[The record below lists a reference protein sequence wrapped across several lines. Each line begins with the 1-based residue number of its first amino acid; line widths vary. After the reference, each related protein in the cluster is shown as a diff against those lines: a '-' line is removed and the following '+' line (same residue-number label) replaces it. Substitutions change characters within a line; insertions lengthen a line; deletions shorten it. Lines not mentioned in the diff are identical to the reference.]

1 MENKELVKEKKEVAT
16 LGDGEVFIKRTPKG
30 AIKSI
35 CAKLKLEEAKGE
47 LANIQGN
54 ITITAAGYNTLNK
67 IASISVFTPEKLILP
82 DGSVVVNPFPVFDK
96 ESGSI
101 EKVWVRKTA
110 IGYAPSGNL
119 VITST
124 TLLYDIRLYFVQDLI
139 KKIKNNK
146 AVGKI
151 TVESLLTEE
160 EKGKGIFEPIQG
172 KLGVYANLQNVEAI
186 KCFETFVQN
195 KLFADRKAQT
205 VAERNVLKKH
215 PALAFSK
222 VQASGA
228 EHHREAWL
236 QVIGWNN
243 DLTEKDYMKLATMYE
258 NGENISD
265 YKGVNVEGY
274 EVSGDLSEED
284 LKASADEEEINHD
297 EENNNTV
304 HKLPEKTA
312 DTIQQIVIDSENK
325 KVKVPVGAASENT
338 NEEQEKI
345 NVEDLGDEPF

>member
-1 MENKELVKEKKEVAT
+1 MENKELVKENEKEVAT
-16 LGDGEVFIKRTPKG
+16 LGDGQVFIKRTPHG

-35 CAKLKLEEAKGE
+35 CAKLKLEETKGE

-54 ITITAAGYNTLNK
+54 ISITAAGYNTLNK
-67 IASISVFTPEKLILP
+67 IASISIFTPEKLTLP

-124 TLLYDIRLYFVQDLI
+124 TLLYDIKLYFIQDLI
-139 KKIKNNK
+139 KKIKKNK
-146 AVGKI
+146 AVGRI

-160 EKGKGIFEPIQG
+160 EKGKGIFIPTQG
-172 KLGVYANLQNVEAI
+172 KIGVYANLENIDALT
-186 KCFETFVQN
+186 CFETFVQN
-195 KLFADRKAQT
+195 KLFGDRKAQT

-222 VQASGA
+222 VQATGQ
-228 EHHREAWL
+228 EKRHEVYI

-243 DLTEKDYMKLATMYE
+243 DLTQKDYMKLATMYE

-265 YKGVNVEGY
+265 YKGINVEGY
-274 EVSGDLSEED
+274 EVSGDISDED
-284 LKASADEEEINHD
+284 LKASADEEEINNE
-297 EENNNTV
+297 EENTIV
-304 HKLPEKTA
+304 HELTEKTA
-312 DTIQQIVIDSENK
+312 EPVQQIIIDTEK
-325 KVKVPVGAASENT
+325 DKVKVPVGNEN
-338 NEEQEKI
+338 NLFDNNGKI
-345 NVEDLGDEPF
+345 KIEDLGDDPF